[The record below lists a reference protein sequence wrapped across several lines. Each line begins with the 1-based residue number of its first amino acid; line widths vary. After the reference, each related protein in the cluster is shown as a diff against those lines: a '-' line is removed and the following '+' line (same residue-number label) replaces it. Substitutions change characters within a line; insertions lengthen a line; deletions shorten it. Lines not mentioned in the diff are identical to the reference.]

1 MSGTYQ
7 RLCSDLSALKLDAMR
22 ASLDQA
28 IDKVNSGEIGFVEA
42 LSMLVRRQ
50 AEESRMKRITSVV
63 ATAHFP
69 SKKTFEGFD
78 FGFQP
83 DLNRAEVMDL
93 ANLRFMEDASNL
105 LFVGLPGV
113 GKTHLAIA
121 TGMAAAEAGKTV
133 YFITCQE
140 LLANL
145 KKAKYENR
153 LEYRMRHYFSYSLL
167 IIDEVGYLPVDHEAA
182 DMLFQLIA
190 RRYERKSTIITTNK
204 QLSRWGELFGDPM
217 VANAMLDRLLH
228 HSKVFMITGPS
239 YRTRNFNLT
248 PPGSNDKSADLSL
261 EGNNCT
267 CSH

>member
-1 MSGTYQ
+1 MNGSYQ
-7 RLCSDLSALKLDAMR
+7 RLCADLSALRLDAMR
-22 ASLDQA
+22 MGLDSA
-28 IDKVNSGEIGFVEA
+28 IDAANSGQESFVDV
-42 LSMLVRRQ
+42 LSSLVHRQ
-50 AEESRMKRITSVV
+50 ADDSRKKRIASVV

-69 SKKTFEGFD
+69 AKKTFEGFD

-93 ANLRFMEDASNL
+93 ATLRFMEDASNL

-145 KKAKYENR
+145 KRAKYENR
-153 LEYRMRHYFSYSLL
+153 LEYRMRHCFSYSLL

-190 RRYERKSTIITTNK
+190 RRYEKKSTVITTNK

-217 VANAMLDRLLH
+217 VANAVLDRLLH
-228 HSKVFMITGPS
+228 HSRVFTITGPS
-239 YRTRNFNLT
+239 YRTRNFNLA
-248 PPGSNDKSADLSL
+248 PSRPNGSSAELPLDTSSD
-261 EGNNCT
+261 CT
-267 CSH
+267 N